1 MEEKLKNFFAPS
13 VWNDSSN
20 AKKHDREFRI
30 NRCIK
35 TLANILRYEGL
46 PPLEETK
53 KNFAATLSDQSMNAI
68 AETYLGTTLNKRALQ
83 MLGDILRS
91 NVNKLMVEAVKYCR
105 HTRATQL
112 TVEHVQQAQIEM
124 GCNLYMLHIDFDCEE
139 IEDRN
144 IVKMWM
150 EECLLPMGN
159 QVGLSMPI
167 IKLPK
172 PMLLKSDRKRLNR
185 EEIVM
190 LQSISRYPLSR
201 GQQKFY
207 VETTEKLVGVSE
219 EDRLAALKIMSLDPA
234 VHHVLSQL
242 AIFISE
248 GIRVN
253 IKENNFIILTH
264 LLRLVDGLMRN
275 RYINLKPYLHLILP
289 GVVSCVVANQIS
301 AFPSV
306 EDHWATREFAAS
318 LTMNFILHFD
328 SDEQSIE
335 KKVLKIYLNGL
346 EKPMSSLTTIY
357 GCIVGISK
365 FGKCVFYK
373 YVTPRIAFISD
384 RIEPFLHD
392 ESLEKSDLR
401 RMAANQI
408 RLRIAMECAPIL
420 KYQFATRADYPEVGF
435 NERLYYEGKYKYV
448 GKSIY
453 QAVIF
458 SRMQDDVCDLVRA
471 EVLEKNYSIQ
481 N

>member
-1 MEEKLKNFFAPS
+1 
-13 VWNDSSN
+13 
-20 AKKHDREFRI
+20 
-30 NRCIK
+30 
-35 TLANILRYEGL
+35 
-46 PPLEETK
+46 
-53 KNFAATLSDQSMNAI
+53 MNAI

-91 NVNKLMVEAVKYCR
+91 NVNKLLVEAVKYCR

-112 TVEHVQQAQIEM
+112 TVDHVQQAQIEM

-144 IVKMWM
+144 IVK
-150 EECLLPMGN
+150 
-159 QVGLSMPI
+159 I
-167 IKLPK
+167 
-172 PMLLKSDRKRLNR
+172 
-185 EEIVM
+185 
-190 LQSISRYPLSR
+190 
-201 GQQKFY
+201 
-207 VETTEKLVGVSE
+207 
-219 EDRLAALKIMSLDPA
+219 
-234 VHHVLSQL
+234 VLSQL

-275 RYINLKPYLHLILP
+275 RYINLKPYMHLILP

-384 RIEPFLHD
+384 RIEPFLQD

-435 NERLYYEGKYKYV
+435 NERLYYEEKYKYV

-471 EVLEKNYSIQ
+471 EVLEKKPFYSELICQ
-481 N
+481 KIILNN